1 MTGPE
6 NGSMPPETPP
16 EPFFQ
21 RPNKRSRVVVAC
33 LRCKT
38 RRQKCDNKL
47 PACSNCARAKLNCVF
62 PENEYPTS
70 YVKALQ
76 TRVAWLEA
84 QLDSSQTT
92 RPGGHLSIGDSNDA
106 AATSSEGRMASP
118 PSTPNLASSVGLL
131 SLQAAAEPQYFG
143 VSSGVSLA
151 LMIESAVYEKAR
163 PLSSLSLPAET
174 VESPFASSS
183 RGAIPTATAPLL
195 PVEKA
200 TSFLA
205 AYLSYIHPNFPFL
218 SKRQLWKAHH
228 SRHEME
234 NSNSNEARHDH
245 VVLLLVCAIG
255 ARCLK
260 LVGSDQVAE
269 SEPESLYHSAM
280 AKLQDQ
286 LNVPSVQ
293 NIQVI
298 LLVAIYALRSPS
310 GSSIWHLCGLM
321 IRQCIELGLHRQLRK
336 DDNTAHSDEFKRR
349 LFWSI
354 YHLERRIVLVLGRPL
369 TIADDEID
377 NPLPSEIEDDH
388 FQDAAELPGISR
400 DHSALDP
407 NSQPRRC
414 SAGARTDILFHVH
427 NIRLD
432 QINAKTRLAFS
443 RLAKSGRGIKVE
455 QKIAKRFQEL
465 EDWKTAMFGH
475 SVGGDASADL
485 MSSTFRTPVQ
495 TPVSR
500 PALPEAQRLA
510 LLLNYHRARRVFLQT
525 ILTEIQLLNRPF
537 PYASFA
543 KSSGEVCQ
551 LNRRLHRIRSV
562 PFTLLDLH
570 SVFVAGFSMIYCA
583 WSDPSLYDA
592 EMAAD
597 LGACS
602 TVLYLIAEQ
611 WGEGAKKYR
620 DAFELIAGKTAEYV
634 LSPRRPQTSSHQQ
647 SVPVSVHPLARES
660 VAPSDTALSGTMPP
674 HPTSHDIDRSGSD
687 GWTKDSFDVW
697 QMMTEFVQ
705 TQDSDYECDP
715 VNFREI
721 EAFLTEEGLGWFN
734 GGTGTSF

>member
-1 MTGPE
+1 MSGRD
-6 NGSMPPETPP
+6 NGSMPPDTPS
-16 EPFFQ
+16 EPGFQ
-21 RPNKRSRVVVAC
+21 RPNKRPRVAVAC

-47 PACSNCARAKLNCVF
+47 PACSNCARAKLTCVF
-62 PENEYPTS
+62 PENEYPAS
-70 YVKALQ
+70 YVKELQ
-76 TRVAWLEA
+76 SRVAWLEA
-84 QLDSSQTT
+84 QLGSLRPSQ
-92 RPGGHLSIGDSNDA
+92 PGEHISISDNNDA
-106 AATSSEGRMASP
+106 APSSDERMASQA
-118 PSTPNLASSVGLL
+118 STPNLASSVGLL
-131 SLQAAAEPQYFG
+131 SLQAAAEPHYFG

-151 LMIESAVYEKAR
+151 LMIESAVYEKSR
-163 PLSSLSLPAET
+163 PLSSLSLPAEPVT
-174 VESPFASSS
+174 SPFASNSQS
-183 RGAIPTATAPLL
+183 GPPIGTAPLPPL
-195 PVEKA
+195 EKA
-200 TSFLA
+200 TPFLI

-218 SKRQLWKAHH
+218 SKEQLWKTHH
-228 SRHEME
+228 NRRELE
-234 NSNSNEARHDH
+234 DYNSNEARHDH
-245 VVLLLVCAIG
+245 VVLLLVYAIG
-255 ARCLK
+255 SRCLK
-260 LVGSDQVAE
+260 LVGSEHVAE

-280 AKLQDQ
+280 AKIQDQ

-321 IRQCIELGLHRQLRK
+321 IRQCVELGLHRQLRK
-336 DDNTAHSDEFKRR
+336 DISTATSDEFKRR
-349 LFWSI
+349 LFYSI

-377 NPLPSEIEDDH
+377 TPLPSEIEDDH
-388 FQDAAELPGISR
+388 FQDPSELPESGRENTAWNENSR
-400 DHSALDP
+400 
-407 NSQPRRC
+407 PR
-414 SAGARTDILFHVH
+414 GPPTGPRTDIIFHVH

-432 QINAKTRLAFS
+432 QINAKSRLVLS
-443 RLAKSGRGIKVE
+443 RLAKAERGTKFE

-465 EDWKTAMFGH
+465 EDWKTGIFGH
-475 SVGGDASADL
+475 SGVDEPPDL
-485 MSSTFRTPVQ
+485 MFSTVRTPVQ

-500 PALPEAQRLA
+500 LAMPEAQRLT
-510 LLLNYHRARRVFLQT
+510 LLLNYHRARRLLLQT
-525 ILTEIQLLNRPF
+525 ILTEVQLFNQPF
-537 PYASFA
+537 PFASFA

-570 SVFVAGFSMIYCA
+570 SVFVAGFTLIFCA

-620 DAFELIAGKTAEYV
+620 DAFELVAGKTAEYV
-634 LSPRRPQTSSHQQ
+634 LRPKRSHASSQQQTGSVGIHATSHSGSSGDTGLSGVMPPPTSSDAMEQ
-647 SVPVSVHPLARES
+647 SS
-660 VAPSDTALSGTMPP
+660 SDS
-674 HPTSHDIDRSGSD
+674 
-687 GWTKDSFDVW
+687 WTKDGFDVW

-705 TQDSDYECDP
+705 TQDSDFECDP

-721 EAFLTEEGLGWFN
+721 ETFLTEEGLGWFN
-734 GGTGTSF
+734 GGTGTGF

>member
-1 MTGPE
+1 MAQYHQRH
-6 NGSMPPETPP
+6 PPSH
-16 EPFFQ
+16 PFSG
-21 RPNKRSRVVVAC
+21 RTSA
-33 LRCKT
+33 LELWSL
-38 RRQKCDNKL
+38 CDNKL

-62 PENEYPTS
+62 PENEYPAS

-84 QLDSSQTT
+84 QLGPS
-92 RPGGHLSIGDSNDA
+92 RPTLPGEHLSISDSNDA
-106 AATSSEGRMASP
+106 AGGSGERMASP

-183 RGAIPTATAPLL
+183 RSAHPTAIAPLP

-200 TSFLA
+200 TSFMT

-228 SRHEME
+228 SRHETE
-234 NSNSNEARHDH
+234 NASSREAHHDD
-245 VVLLLVCAIG
+245 VVLLLVYAIG
-255 ARCLK
+255 SRCLK
-260 LVGSDQVAE
+260 LVGSEQVAE
-269 SEPESLYHSAM
+269 SEPESFYHSAM
-280 AKLQDQ
+280 AKIQDQ

-388 FQDAAELPGISR
+388 FQETPELSETGREHPGWDQNI
-400 DHSALDP
+400 
-407 NSQPRRC
+407 QPRRPPTV
-414 SAGARTDILFHVH
+414 AGTDILFHVH

-432 QINAKTRLAFS
+432 QINAKSRLALS
-443 RLAKSGRGIKVE
+443 RLAKAGRGTRVE

-465 EDWKTAMFGH
+465 ENWKTAMFGH
-475 SVGGDASADL
+475 SIGADTSTDL

-495 TPVSR
+495 TPMSR

-510 LLLNYHRARRVFLQT
+510 LLLNYHRARRVLLQT
-525 ILTEIQLLNRPF
+525 ILTEIQLYNQPF
-537 PYASFA
+537 PFASFA

-634 LSPRRPQTSSHQQ
+634 LSPRRSHTSSQQ
-647 SVPVSVHPLARES
+647 QPVSVGLHAPARTS
-660 VAPSDTALSGTMPP
+660 IAPSDTVLGGVMPQ
-674 HPTSHDIDRSGSD
+674 PTSSDDVERSNGD
-687 GWTKDSFDVW
+687 GWAKDSFDVW

-715 VNFREI
+715 VNFKEI

-734 GGTGTSF
+734 GGTGTGF